1 MYELRGSCLGNGR
14 CKLIACLFGGLTGES
29 SSSSL
34 PVRSMTGAGRLLLDH
49 VEDCSREVAGVCRHK
64 SSEGR
69 FSCFTGVS
77 PGSLISTNSSSSVA
91 GVKVPGPVVTASSL
105 GVDHC
110 PLGSIIT
117 CSTSSGV
124 ERSISSTYLEGEN
137 SVNTKKGRWELTG
150 RHLGTHSLLPLR
162 KPDKTMLVLVLA
174 VGETTMR
181 QSTDYACITQSDMA
195 PLFVESRADT
205 LATSRSM

>member
-1 MYELRGSCLGNGR
+1 
-14 CKLIACLFGGLTGES
+14 
-29 SSSSL
+29 
-34 PVRSMTGAGRLLLDH
+34 MTGAGRLLLDH
-49 VEDCSREVAGVCRHK
+49 AEDCSREVAGVCRHN
-64 SSEGR
+64 SSEGK
-69 FSCFTGVS
+69 FSCFTGVT
-77 PGSLISTNSSSSVA
+77 PGSLISTNSSSSVVA
-91 GVKVPGPVVTASSL
+91 GVNVPGPVATASSL

-150 RHLGTHSLLPLR
+150 QHLRTRSSLPLR

-181 QSTDYACITQSDMA
+181 QNTDYACITQSDMA

-205 LATSRSM
+205 LATSQSM